1 MFSDR
6 GNLARRRSV
15 LSVCYTHKGLKLKVD
30 EDAAERQVMRVM
42 DRDARETEIIGQ
54 MTKWLI
60 AAFIAC
66 VALLGLFALVAA
78 LVVVFELPSWV
89 GIVVGTV
96 LAIGAAAFAWL
107 VASALESGRR
117 SRVPSGRNEG
127 VHELKPRA

>member
-1 MFSDR
+1 M
-6 GNLARRRSV
+6 
-15 LSVCYTHKGLKLKVD
+15 CYTTSGPELKVD
-30 EDAAERQVMRVM
+30 EIAAERQVMRAM
-42 DRDARETEIIGQ
+42 DREARENEIMGQ

-78 LVVVFELPSWV
+78 LVVVFEIPSWV

-96 LAIGAAAFAWL
+96 LAVGAAAFAWL
-107 VASALESGRR
+107 VASALESGRQSR
-117 SRVPSGRNEG
+117 SAVRNEG